1 MHPEVDHTELQ
12 CASYNAEPEGTRVLK
27 KRRDKSAEEFGE
39 RLMVFLGKKEEKAI
53 LEYDRFVSSLEK
65 MLTGC

>member
-1 MHPEVDHTELQ
+1 MRSPISVFVTTHDTVCDTVGSAL
-12 CASYNAEPEGTRVLK
+12 ASMYVTA
-27 KRRDKSAEEFGE
+27 A
-39 RLMVFLGKKEEKAI
+39 FLGKKEEKAI

>member
-1 MHPEVDHTELQ
+1 MMQVMMPNQ
-12 CASYNAEPEGTRVLK
+12 

-39 RLMVFLGKKEEKAI
+39 SLVVSLGKKEGKVI